1 MDFKLTE
8 EQKMLHDAVYNFTK
22 KEWEPRTVEIDES
35 NQFPMWLWE
44 KLRGNGWCGIMV
56 PEQYGG
62 AGLGLTEACIAFE
75 AATHAGGDTGATL
88 GWATHCSIG
97 TLPIVLCGTPEQ
109 KEKYLPKLAS
119 GEWISCFALTE
130 PNVGSDAA
138 GVECTAVLDGD
149 SYILNGTKTFITN
162 ARIANLGMVLAST
175 DRSKGAGGLTAFIVE
190 MDSPGI
196 TCSSPFNKIGNR
208 GSEQSEVHFDN
219 VRIPIENR
227 LLGEGDGFKKVGVQ
241 NLEYERTALTA
252 IWTGVLG
259 YNIDLAVAY
268 AKQRQQFGQPIIR
281 YAQIREKIAQMQM
294 DYDIA
299 KLLMA
304 KSCWLKDNGLPG
316 AMEST
321 EYKVFI
327 GQANMR
333 SAADAIQ
340 IFGGYG
346 LLKDYK
352 IERSLRD
359 AKLAQ
364 IGAGSEQM
372 LLEVITRMISG
383 TRSLTI

>member
-1 MDFKLTE
+1 MDFRLTE
-8 EQKMLHDAVYNFTK
+8 EQQMLHDAVYRFAKN
-22 KEWEPRTVEIDES
+22 EWEPRTQEIDES
-35 NQFPMWLWE
+35 NQFPLWLWE
-44 KLRGNGWCGIMV
+44 KLRENGWCGIMV
-56 PEQYGG
+56 PTQYGG

-75 AATHAGGDTGATL
+75 AATHAGGDTGAAL

-97 TLPIVLCGTPEQ
+97 TLPIVLCGNEEQ
-109 KEKYLPKLAS
+109 KQKYLPKLAS
-119 GEWISCFALTE
+119 GEWISCFMLTE

-138 GVECTAVLDGD
+138 GVECTAVLNGD
-149 SYILNGTKTFITN
+149 HYVLNGTKTFITN
-162 ARIANLGMVLAST
+162 ARVAKLGLILAST
-175 DRSKGAGGLTAFIVE
+175 DKSRGAGGLTAFIVE

-196 TCSSPFNKIGNR
+196 SIGPPFNKIGNR
-208 GSEQSEVHFDN
+208 GSEQSEVSFDN
-219 VRIPIENR
+219 VMIPVENR
-227 LLGEGDGFKKVGVQ
+227 LMGEGDGFKKVGVQ

-259 YNIDLAVAY
+259 YNISLAAAY
-268 AKQRQQFGQPIIR
+268 AKQRKQFGHPIISF
-281 YAQIREKIAQMQM
+281 AQIREKLALMQM

-299 KLLMA
+299 KLLMN

-333 SAADAIQ
+333 SAAEAIQ

-346 LLKDYK
+346 LLKECK

-372 LLEVITRMISG
+372 LLEVITRMITG